1 MQKLTIFALVGF
13 FAQLIDGSL
22 GMGFGATS
30 SSLLLSAGIAPVI
43 ASATI
48 HISQI
53 ATTAASGISHLK
65 FGNVDK
71 PLMLRLALPGALT
84 SFLGAALLSSLDGDT
99 IKPFISLF
107 LLTMGFYV
115 LYQFLF
121 KREMKNG
128 FQNKKVSGLLS
139 IPLGGVAGFLDSIG
153 GGGWGPVNTP
163 VLLSRKKIEAR
174 KVVGTVSSSEFIVTI
189 SASAGFFIFLGFS
202 QISWGLVIAL
212 ALGGV
217 IAAPFAAWLVKVIP
231 LYFLA
236 VFVGGLI
243 IFTNSNILL
252 DTFFQNSALPVFIN
266 SLVIV
271 MWGGLLVYAY
281 HKNKRNL
288 ALQTHQNEKINLQE
302 MNEI

>member
-1 MQKLTIFALVGF
+1 
-13 FAQLIDGSL
+13 
-22 GMGFGATS
+22 
-30 SSLLLSAGIAPVI
+30 
-43 ASATI
+43 
-48 HISQI
+48 
-53 ATTAASGISHLK
+53 
-65 FGNVDK
+65 
-71 PLMLRLALPGALT
+71 
-84 SFLGAALLSSLDGDT
+84 
-99 IKPFISLF
+99 
-107 LLTMGFYV
+107 MGFYV

-252 DTFFQNSALPVFIN
+252 DTFFQNSSLPVFIN

-281 HKNKRNL
+281 HKNKRNM

>member
-30 SSLLLSAGIAPVI
+30 SSLLLSAGIAPVM

-84 SFLGAALLSSLDGDT
+84 SFLGAALLSSLNGDT

-163 VLLSRKKIEAR
+163 VP
-174 KVVGTVSSSEFIVTI
+174 VSYTH
-189 SASAGFFIFLGFS
+189 LT
-202 QISWGLVIAL
+202 L
-212 ALGGV
+212 
-217 IAAPFAAWLVKVIP
+217 P
-231 LYFLA
+231 
-236 VFVGGLI
+236 
-243 IFTNSNILL
+243 TILL
-252 DTFFQNSALPVFIN
+252 V
-266 SLVIV
+266 
-271 MWGGLLVYAY
+271 
-281 HKNKRNL
+281 
-288 ALQTHQNEKINLQE
+288 
-302 MNEI
+302 

>member
-30 SSLLLSAGIAPVI
+30 SSLLLSAGIAPVM

-252 DTFFQNSALPVFIN
+252 DTFFQNSSLPVFIN